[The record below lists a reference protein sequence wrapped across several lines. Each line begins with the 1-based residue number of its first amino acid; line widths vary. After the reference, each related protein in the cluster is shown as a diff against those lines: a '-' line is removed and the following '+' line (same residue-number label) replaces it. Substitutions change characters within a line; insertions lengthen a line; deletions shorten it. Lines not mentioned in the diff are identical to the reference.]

1 MDSTDSADGIQVATG
16 TTAPCTPPN
25 GHIGLLS
32 FRLRTVKLSFQLG
45 WSDTHRALGH
55 PLHFAPVES
64 SSPPT
69 VVVVV
74 VVVVQ
79 LVQGVV
85 T

>member
-1 MDSTDSADGIQVATG
+1 
-16 TTAPCTPPN
+16 
-25 GHIGLLS
+25 
-32 FRLRTVKLSFQLG
+32 VKLSFQLG